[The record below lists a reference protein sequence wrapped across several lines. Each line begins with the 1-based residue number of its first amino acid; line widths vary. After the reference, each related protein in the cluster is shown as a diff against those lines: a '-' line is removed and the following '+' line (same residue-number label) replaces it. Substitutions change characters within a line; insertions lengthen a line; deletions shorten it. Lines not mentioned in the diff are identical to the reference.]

1 MSRQKVFGDFQTPI
15 ELATQVISLVAELS
29 DSPELVI
36 EPMVGR
42 GSFLRAAYDEW
53 GHGCRYEGYEI
64 NPAYI
69 RSARQELS
77 DIDVSLYQQ
86 DFYLADW
93 QSIINKKTT
102 SKLLILGNP
111 PWSTNAEQGSLGSQ
125 NLPKKENFQHL
136 RGFDAKTGKSN
147 FDIAEWMLIHLIE
160 ALPESGAIAMLCK
173 TMTARK
179 VLRHFWKIECG
190 LGSSK
195 LFRIDAKANFDVA
208 VDACLFFAT
217 GKRTEDRMATIY
229 SSLDLTSRFTEF
241 GWVDGNLV
249 SDLDAYTKF
258 RELDGGSPYTWRSG
272 IKHDAS
278 KVMEFSRCN
287 GCFVNGLDE
296 TVELEEEFVYP
307 LLKSS
312 DLGNRRATPRKVVL
326 VTQRHTGDDTSSV
339 RDVAPKTWK
348 YLEDHS
354 ESLDLRKSSIY
365 QNRPRF
371 SMFGIGKYSFA
382 LWKVAIS
389 GLYKSFTFVVVSP
402 ENGRPVMVDDTCYS
416 IPCKSEKEA
425 RLLCDLLNSMPAQ
438 SFLWSL
444 VFEDSKRPITVDV
457 LRRLSL
463 VNVARMVGRMDE
475 LTECMLSESD
485 SLDAG
490 QQQLSLVI
498 EEETKYQ
505 TRRRSSEVAPE
516 IWRGR

>member
-1 MSRQKVFGDFQTPI
+1 MSKQKEFGDFQTPND
-15 ELATQVISLVAELS
+15 LASEVVALVAELFGLP
-29 DSPELVI
+29 DFVI
-36 EPMVGR
+36 EPTAGL
-42 GSFLRAAYDEW
+42 GAFLRAS
-53 GHGCRYEGYEI
+53 HGKWDSACSYEGYEI
-64 NPAYI
+64 NPDYVRSTSRRFPDLGI
-69 RSARQELS
+69 R
-77 DIDVSLYQQ
+77 LYQQ
-86 DFYLADW
+86 DFFSADW
-93 QSIINKKTT
+93 HHVLRKENSPRV
-102 SKLLILGNP
+102 LVLGNP
-111 PWSTNAEQGSLGSQ
+111 PWVTNSEQGILGSTN
-125 NLPKKENFQHL
+125 LPRKANFQRL

-147 FDIAEWMLIHLIE
+147 FDIAEWMLIRLIE

-179 VLRHFWKIECG
+179 VLRHFWKTEGG
-190 LGSSK
+190 LESSK

-217 GKRTEDRMATIY
+217 GKRTEDRMATLY
-229 SSLDLTSRFTEF
+229 SSLNLASRVTEF

-249 SDLDAYTKF
+249 SDVETYTKF

-278 KVMEFSRCN
+278 NVMEFSRCN
-287 GCFVNGLDE
+287 GRFVNGLDE
-296 TVELEEEFVYP
+296 AVELEEEFVYP

-339 RDVAPKTWK
+339 RDVAPQTWK

-354 ESLDLRKSSIY
+354 GKLDSRKSSIY

-389 GLYKSFTFVVVSP
+389 GLYKSFTFVVVP
-402 ENGRPVMVDDTCYS
+402 PQNGRPVMVDDTCYS
-416 IPCKSEKEA
+416 IPCKSEQEA
-425 RLLCDLLNSMPAQ
+425 RLLCDLLNSEPAQ

-463 VNVARMVGRMDE
+463 VNVAKMVGRLDE
-475 LTECMLSESD
+475 LIACTSSEFD
-485 SLDAG
+485 SADDG
-490 QQQLSLVI
+490 QEQLSLVL

-505 TRRRSSEVAPE
+505 TRRRIP
-516 IWRGR
+516 GLLPKN

>member
-1 MSRQKVFGDFQTPI
+1 MSKQKEFGDFQTPNDLAAQVVALVD
-15 ELATQVISLVAELS
+15 ELFRLPDLVVEPTVGLGAFLS
-29 DSPELVI
+29 ASH
-36 EPMVGR
+36 G
-42 GSFLRAAYDEW
+42 EW
-53 GHGCRYEGYEI
+53 GSACSYEGYEI
-64 NPAYI
+64 NHDYVDSTS
-69 RSARQELS
+69 RRLS
-77 DIDVSLYQQ
+77 DLGVRIYQQ
-86 DFYLADW
+86 DFFSADW
-93 QSIINKKTT
+93 RQILRKENSPRI
-102 SKLLILGNP
+102 LVLGNP
-111 PWSTNAEQGSLGSQ
+111 PWVTNSGQGILGSN
-125 NLPKKENFQHL
+125 NLPKKANFQRL

-147 FDIAEWMLIHLIE
+147 FDIAEWMLIRLIE
-160 ALPESGAIAMLCK
+160 ALPESGALAMLCK

-179 VLRHFWKIECG
+179 VLRHFWKTAGG
-190 LGSSK
+190 LESSK

-229 SSLDLTSRFTEF
+229 SRLDLASRVTEF

-249 SDLDAYTKF
+249 SDVEAYTKL

-278 KVMEFSRCN
+278 NVMEFSRWN
-287 GCFVNGLDE
+287 GRFVNGLDE
-296 TVELEEEFVYP
+296 AVELEEEFVYP

-312 DLGNRRATPRKVVL
+312 DLGNRRATPRKAVL
-326 VTQRHTGDDTSSV
+326 VTQRHTGDTTSSI

-348 YLEDHS
+348 YLEEHS
-354 ESLDLRKSSIY
+354 ESLDSRKSSIY

-371 SMFGIGKYSFA
+371 SMFGIGEYSFA

-425 RLLCDLLNSMPAQ
+425 RLLCDLLNSKPAQ
-438 SFLWSL
+438 RFLGSL

-457 LRRLSL
+457 LRRLSM
-463 VNVARMVGRMDE
+463 VNVAKMVGRLDE
-475 LTECMLSESD
+475 LIECMLSESALVD
-485 SLDAG
+485 GG
-490 QQQLSLVI
+490 QEQLSLAI

-505 TRRRSSEVAPE
+505 TRRRSPSLLPKN
-516 IWRGR
+516 